1 MSWKDVM
8 QAFKQLQKGRASGE
22 DIDVRWNSF
31 RDAVQQCREEPPYH
45 LISALDALNEF
56 DKPIED
62 IAILDHG
69 CGTGITVLFLLALG
83 YRNIFGVDIGSGSTN
98 WNKYLPRFGGPS
110 EPRFFAYDGARLEI
124 ESNSI
129 DLLVSQQVAEHVS
142 PDVFDA
148 YYQEAGRVLRPGGI
162 AIHQVPH
169 RLTPYDSHTRCWGV
183 HMLPRPISLLV
194 YSALG
199 RNREFVEKRLF
210 LRMPWVHTRMVRRH
224 IGPLVNLTPARVAHP
239 IAHAYYDGPRGLR
252 SFISAAGRLP
262 VIGCVICGFIAPF
275 LMLETKAKRAALFQ
289 D

>member
-8 QAFKQLQKGRASGE
+8 QSFKQLQESRASGE
-22 DIDVRWNSF
+22 EIDVHWSSF
-31 RDAVQQCREEPPYH
+31 RNAVQQCREEPPYH
-45 LISALDALNEF
+45 LISALDALDEF

-69 CGTGITVLFLLALG
+69 CGMGITVLFLLALG
-83 YRNIFGVDIGSGSTN
+83 YKNICGVDIGSGSTN
-98 WNKYLPRFGGPS
+98 CNKYLPRFRGPS
-110 EPRFFAYDGARLEI
+110 EPGFFEYDGARIEI

-148 YYQEAGRVLRPGGI
+148 YYQEAGRVLGPGEI

-169 RLTPYDSHTRCWGV
+169 RLTPYDAHTRCWGV
-183 HMLPRPISLLV
+183 HMLPRSISLFV

-199 RNREFVEKRLF
+199 RNREFVENRLF

-224 IGPLVNLTPARVAHP
+224 IGPLVNVTAARVAHP
-239 IAHAYYDGPRGLR
+239 IAQAYYDGPRGLR

-262 VIGCVICGFIAPF
+262 VIGRVICGFIAPF
-275 LMLETKAKRAALFQ
+275 LMLESKAKRAVLVQ
-289 D
+289 S